1 MIKILIA
8 DDHEIV
14 RKGLVQFVAETPDIE
29 VCAEAG
35 SAQEALSLLR
45 EHCDCSVVVLDI
57 SMPGRSG
64 LDALKEINEQYSL
77 IPVLMLSTHSED
89 EFAVRAL
96 RAGASGYLMKQS
108 APRELIAAIRKVHAG
123 GNYVSESVADK
134 LVSNLNTKLGQ
145 EPHESLSDREYQ
157 VMWMIA
163 LGKTLKQIADELS
176 LSEKTISTYRTR
188 IMDKMDMKKNT
199 EIVRYVMQH
208 GLLESP
214 H

>member
-1 MIKILIA
+1 MIKVLIA

-35 SAQEALSLLR
+35 SARETLSLLR
-45 EHCDCSVVVLDI
+45 QHDCSVVVLDI

-64 LDALKEINEQYSL
+64 LDALKDIKQQYPQ

-89 EFAVRAL
+89 EYAVRAL
-96 RAGASGYLMKQS
+96 KAGAAGYLMKQS

-123 GNYVSESVADK
+123 GKYISESVADK
-134 LVSNLNTKLGQ
+134 LVSNLNVSAGQ
-145 EPHESLSDREYQ
+145 APHESLSDREHQ
-157 VMWMIA
+157 VMCMIA

-188 IMDKMDMKKNT
+188 IMEKMNMKKNT

-208 GLLESP
+208 GLLE
-214 H
+214 